1 MMIKGIYFILYI
13 LIYIYLI
20 LFFFIFFYFFFRFE
34 KISHIIKTFKLSC
47 INTKSHFQS
56 MHIKTKNFSTYLEE
70 FNRST
75 YIMIIINDKSV
86 NNELLKLNIDLSRS
100 IFEDIINNEQ

>member
-1 MMIKGIYFILYI
+1 
-13 LIYIYLI
+13 
-20 LFFFIFFYFFFRFE
+20 
-34 KISHIIKTFKLSC
+34 
-47 INTKSHFQS
+47 
-56 MHIKTKNFSTYLEE
+56 MHIKTKNFSTYLED

-100 IFEDIINNEQ
+100 IFEDIINNQQ